1 MSQYKVF
8 ISHFNQEQPLADA
21 IKEVVKRAF
30 VGHVKVF
37 VSSDIPKG
45 TNWLTEVRD
54 RLQESDEVLT
64 IFSFGSAERPW
75 LNIETGFG
83 VMSGKPV
90 TPILF
95 SGFLAKDLSTVYQLQ
110 QSVELTKREDV
121 SRLYSDIQTRVRKK
135 NPNAE
140 CVWQV
145 AEFLENWMAA
155 TSEATG
161 KVPLTAKRVNAVP
174 VIWLMGSQ
182 SDLNDPREHQVTM
195 QVCSIVARICITNRF
210 QIVSGTSRML
220 EYLADEY
227 ENYREYFNEHPEE
240 LANTKGEPLRKALAS
255 EHAMNAA
262 AAPNPIIL
270 LGSLRHKG
278 ARATFDD
285 AIGRIPDIAILIGGQ
300 QLGRS
305 SGEQQLA
312 NEACIPLLPIRFT
325 GGAAASV
332 SHTLNPTL
340 NDKVEKLQMS
350 AGRVD
355 EMGKLFLELILSQIQ
370 LSQNR

>member
-1 MSQYKVF
+1 MK
-8 ISHFNQEQPLADA
+8 NPDAKWRWQE
-21 IKEVVKRAF
+21 V
-30 VGHVKVF
+30 
-37 VSSDIPKG
+37 
-45 TNWLTEVRD
+45 
-54 RLQESDEVLT
+54 
-64 IFSFGSAERPW
+64 
-75 LNIETGFG
+75 
-83 VMSGKPV
+83 
-90 TPILF
+90 
-95 SGFLAKDLSTVYQLQ
+95 GFLK
-110 QSVELTKREDV
+110 
-121 SRLYSDIQTRVRKK
+121 
-135 NPNAE
+135 
-140 CVWQV
+140 
-145 AEFLENWMAA
+145 NWMSSI
-155 TSEATG
+155 SEATG
-161 KVPLTAKRVNAVP
+161 KVPLTAKRENDVP

-182 SDLNDPREHQVTM
+182 SGLNDTREHQATM
-195 QVCSIVARICITNRF
+195 QVCRLVARICIANRF

-240 LANTKGEPLRKALAS
+240 LANTTGEPLRKALAS

-262 AAPNPIIL
+262 TAPNPIIL

-278 ARATFDD
+278 SRAIFDD
-285 AIGRIPDIAILIGGQ
+285 AIGRIPDIAILIGGR

-325 GGAAASV
+325 GGAAASA